1 MEVGIGGK
9 DKKGVSG
16 MDVREIEHTGGLGDG
31 LKS

>member
-1 MEVGIGGK
+1 MGIGGGK

-16 MDVREIEHTGGLGDG
+16 MDVREIEHTEGLGDG